1 MNTVIFNFSKES
13 DISSWRVVNDTVMG
27 GESNAKFRLNDAG
40 SGVFEGHVSL
50 ENNGGF
56 SSVQYA
62 FTALNVSPEDSVLLR
77 VKGDGKTYQFRV
89 KDKTSTDHSH
99 ISEFKT
105 TGDWQTVHITLKNMY
120 PQYRGQRLRKPNFDE
135 DQIEQITFL
144 IGNGKV
150 QDFKLL
156 IDSIAI
162 VD

>member
-40 SGVFEGHVSL
+40 NGVFEGHVSL

-62 FTALNVSPEDSVLLR
+62 FKTLDVSPDDTILLR

-89 KDKTSTDHSH
+89 KDKRSTDHSY
-99 ISEFKT
+99 ISEFET
-105 TGDWQTVHITLKNMY
+105 TGAWQTLHISLKNMY
-120 PQYRGQRLRKPNFDE
+120 PQYRGQRLRRPNFDK

-150 QDFKLL
+150 QDFKLE
-156 IDSIAI
+156 IDSIELL
-162 VD
+162 